1 MLRNFF
7 WPYAHFCGNKIL
19 FLEQK
24 FFWSK
29 YIFEEKNLGEKK
41 FFGGKIFFV
50 KKSPPP
56 PMPLLTLIMAQG
68 GLLCIGL

>member
-1 MLRNFF
+1 MLRKFF

-29 YIFEEKNLGEKK
+29 YIFEEKNLGQKM
-41 FFGGKIFFV
+41 FFGGKIVFV

-56 PMPLLTLIMAQG
+56 
-68 GLLCIGL
+68 LCPS